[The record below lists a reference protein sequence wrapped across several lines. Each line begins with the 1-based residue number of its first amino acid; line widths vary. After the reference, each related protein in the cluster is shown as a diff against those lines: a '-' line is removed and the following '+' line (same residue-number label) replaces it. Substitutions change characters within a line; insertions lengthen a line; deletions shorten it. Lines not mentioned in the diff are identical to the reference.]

1 MKAQTITSPSGDEL
15 VVPPRSD
22 YEALVAA
29 ASARD
34 EDADD
39 IAIYDRRRAE
49 LAAGLDAS
57 LPPEVSA
64 RLLKEESLL
73 KALRNWRDMTQMEL
87 SFRTALGQG
96 YLSDLESGRRKG
108 TPKTLKSI
116 AAALNAQAEWLA
128 G

>member
-15 VVPPRSD
+15 VVLPRSD

-49 LAAGLDAS
+49 LAQGLGAS

-87 SFRTALGQG
+87 SFRTGA
-96 YLSDLESGRRKG
+96 GRA
-108 TPKTLKSI
+108 I
-116 AAALNAQAEWLA
+116 
-128 G
+128 